1 MKITEKNAKFAIVRT
16 AFHGGGAASF
26 HNSLEAAERAL
37 KKEILKSCQC
47 GCAAIVPITT
57 AAREEGEKEVNSMT
71 KLIQQRINEL
81 LKSEAIHNK
90 MLHLRATGA
99 TPEQV
104 RAWLVKVAI
113 GTLYGIGV

>member
-26 HNSLEAAERAL
+26 HNSLVAAERAL

-57 AAREEGEKEVNSMT
+57 AAREEMEKAGYEPFYDEKR
-71 KLIQQRINEL
+71 KLYDEL
-81 LKSEAIHNK
+81 PSYEAGKHY
-90 MLHLRATGA
+90 
-99 TPEQV
+99 
-104 RAWLVKVAI
+104 
-113 GTLYGIGV
+113 GTICR